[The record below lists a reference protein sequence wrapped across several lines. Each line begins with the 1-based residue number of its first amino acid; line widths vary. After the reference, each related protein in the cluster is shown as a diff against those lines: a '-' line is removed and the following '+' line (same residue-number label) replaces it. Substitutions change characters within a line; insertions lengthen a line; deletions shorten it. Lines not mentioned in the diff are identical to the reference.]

1 MLQGTDGRVWGSNSV
16 GILKRRTGGDANC
29 SLRGRA
35 NAAPKD
41 FYLVHVTAVGLAREI
56 IRAGQIETRVC
67 KVLGENLVYFFAMR
81 PAYKLRDADKKND
94 ILDFFPFV
102 FLVSTKNLGAPY
114 HVYPFDTGG
123 ALEGAFD
130 EGASPAVFLEDYAL
144 EETLQAVNDH
154 IHWAFGT
161 PADYYDGR
169 LKADFAKNMPDWE
182 AGPKTFAKISRLASV
197 GSNRPD
203 RRASA
208 IEVAYSRHVGLG
220 EVKFAILPFQFLE
233 DPHGTNT
240 DMIDKLKAAGVAWET
255 YQWRANRAPADFHSE
270 INRLVRE
277 HLATCGQL

>member
-1 MLQGTDGRVWGSNSV
+1 MA
-16 GILKRRTGGDANC
+16 ILKRRTSGDANN

-35 NAAPKD
+35 SAERRN
-41 FYLVHVTAVGLAREI
+41 FYLIHVTSVGIAREI
-56 IRAGQIETRVC
+56 IRAGYIETRIC

-81 PAYKLRDADKKND
+81 PAYKLRGADKKND
-94 ILDFFPFV
+94 ILDFFPFI
-102 FLVSTKNLGAPY
+102 FLVSTENLEVPY

-154 IHWAFGT
+154 IEWAFGT
-161 PADYYDGR
+161 PADYYDGK
-169 LKADFAKNMPDWE
+169 LKPDFGKDIPDWE

-208 IEVAYSRHVGLG
+208 IELAYSRHVSLG
-220 EVKFAILPFQFLE
+220 EVKFAILPYQFLE
-233 DPHGTNT
+233 DPHGPNT
-240 DMIDKLKAAGVAWET
+240 DMIDRLTASGVSWET
-255 YQWRANRAPADFHSE
+255 YQWRANRAPADFQKE
-270 INRLVRE
+270 INVLVRE
-277 HLATCGQL
+277 HLAECGQL